1 MYVPDV
7 LRTSECLPETKS
19 FELLTDTPE
28 TLEGQGLLAAEV
40 SGWGMWSWMPGK
52 AKDLP

>member
-1 MYVPDV
+1 MYQVFLGHPNV
-7 LRTSECLPETKS
+7 FPETKS

-28 TLEGQGLLAAEV
+28 TLEGQELITAEV
-40 SGWGMWSWMPGK
+40 SGWGMWFWLPGK